1 MGSSLLNQP
10 FLGTPIYGN
19 PHKRDIGIREI
30 RSFESFQDAGP
41 LLAIIAGAKG
51 MDLAQQLA
59 ELEGRD
65 DSTGG
70 FIWNL
75 FMFFLQS
82 EIIHLGNES

>member
-1 MGSSLLNQP
+1 
-10 FLGTPIYGN
+10 
-19 PHKRDIGIREI
+19 
-30 RSFESFQDAGP
+30 
-41 LLAIIAGAKG
+41 